1 MSSGNFVVIPQ
12 EVIIDIGEALGR
24 IERLDRESNAASHT
38 DIGDAWDTILFA
50 QRVLQKCARIVVG
63 EPVRKRFSVHV
74 RLADEI
80 EAHDEGEA
88 FDKMLAALG
97 SRSGFEIMGH
107 DIIEEKEDWVE
118 ANMKEITGQ

>member
-1 MSSGNFVVIPQ
+1 MSNGNFVVIPQ

-24 IERLDRESNAASHT
+24 IERLERDSNAAEYT
-38 DIGDAWDTILFA
+38 DVDEAWDTFNFVR
-50 QRVLQKCARIVVG
+50 RVLQKCARIAVG

-88 FDKMLAALG
+88 FEKMLAALG
-97 SRSGFEIMGH
+97 SRDGFEIMGH
-107 DIIEEKEDWVE
+107 DIIEERENWVE
-118 ANMKEITGQ
+118 DNLKEITGQ